1 MPRFRET
8 GVSLAGAPC
17 NHLRPPCS
25 PLFGSL
31 LSQVGSPVGK
41 PLKILGFPAALFCRL
56 SLYFS
61 LLPGSAARRR
71 PVPPDC
77 VRPADALI
85 RRLRRVPNRVGE
97 PAGDPLQIRENAV
110 APLIPQLGDRIRE
123 DPVVA
128 DEPDSWTRGAQP
140 PFWGWSAWSD
150 LRSSHDSFH
159 PPGCAISLR
168 NASAMRSPE
177 VSASKARTNL
187 PPGSM
192 T

>member
-1 MPRFRET
+1 MAWPNSVTGPLHYYNSTMIYLERSAALLEGRFARERET
-8 GVSLAGAPC
+8 DVFLAGAPC

-85 RRLRRVPNRVGE
+85 RRG
-97 PAGDPLQIRENAV
+97 AGD
-110 APLIPQLGDRIRE
+110 
-123 DPVVA
+123 
-128 DEPDSWTRGAQP
+128 
-140 PFWGWSAWSD
+140 
-150 LRSSHDSFH
+150 
-159 PPGCAISLR
+159 
-168 NASAMRSPE
+168 
-177 VSASKARTNL
+177 
-187 PPGSM
+187 
-192 T
+192 